1 MNETMV
7 YADGFEK
14 TFATAEEMLAFLG
27 RRLQSSQ
34 WIRKPTRSL
43 RLVPLEK
50 EADNLENG
58 DAEMEE
64 ILKDTEKHT
73 RLVLKV
79 RGEAYPVRN
88 CAIQTILG
96 RAGISG
102 EGLRKLD
109 VRTYA
114 KVVNCCLKVAKGESL
129 IKIADGKVSAVH
141 GGDAHDYSVLDM
153 KAIFETTSEYLHKNF
168 KGSTYLE
175 GSGTYD
181 HSVMSAMWTLAG
193 NQELLDTYRDAL
205 ERYGISKEF
214 LTPALRLTTSDVAA
228 SGVNLYPMLLTDG
241 NSHTLSLGSPITLA
255 HRNHSTILDYR
266 NNLKEVYARYQ
277 DATERLAALLE
288 IEIHNP
294 VNCLRLLMKK
304 LKIKAAIRNEVV
316 EMYVAQNGE
325 QTCTAH
331 DLYYAMNEA
340 PFYAAC
346 QGVTGSQLLRM
357 EENLTR
363 ALAMDWKEFDVYGAV
378 KC

>member
-34 WIRKPTRSL
+34 RIRKPTRSL

-141 GGDAHDYSVLDM
+141 GGVAHCVNGVGM
-153 KAIFETTSEYLHKNF
+153 KAFFESTS
-168 KGSTYLE
+168 
-175 GSGTYD
+175 
-181 HSVMSAMWTLAG
+181 
-193 NQELLDTYRDAL
+193 LDSYKYFHGRT
-205 ERYGISKEF
+205 
-214 LTPALRLTTSDVAA
+214 
-228 SGVNLYPMLLTDG
+228 
-241 NSHTLSLGSPITLA
+241 H
-255 HRNHSTILDYR
+255 
-266 NNLKEVYARYQ
+266 
-277 DATERLAALLE
+277 
-288 IEIHNP
+288 
-294 VNCLRLLMKK
+294 
-304 LKIKAAIRNEVV
+304 
-316 EMYVAQNGE
+316 
-325 QTCTAH
+325 
-331 DLYYAMNEA
+331 
-340 PFYAAC
+340 
-346 QGVTGSQLLRM
+346 QG
-357 EENLTR
+357 
-363 ALAMDWKEFDVYGAV
+363 
-378 KC
+378 